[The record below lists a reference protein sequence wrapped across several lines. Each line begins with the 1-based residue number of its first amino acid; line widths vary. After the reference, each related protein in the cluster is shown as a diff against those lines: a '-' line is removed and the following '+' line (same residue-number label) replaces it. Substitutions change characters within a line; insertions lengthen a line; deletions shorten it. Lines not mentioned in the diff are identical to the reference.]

1 MNLSGSTGSHRL
13 ATSFKNKG
21 GSAMSEIDYLPYKT
35 INVFIEEREYLNQ
48 VIETVL
54 DGKDSLSK
62 EEQINFVQQFKQY
75 VNVLGF
81 RNVLKAPKKLQINA
95 YAAAFETK
103 NEVVPFTLS
112 TWAAIKSNLATEVK
126 DWLQSE
132 GWEHVAMHRSFDEN
146 GGFVN
151 QWPEGLTFEK
161 LAENFE
167 KAHPKTKTDRND
179 LILMLLWISGQLPTE
194 QSVI

>member
-1 MNLSGSTGSHRL
+1 
-13 ATSFKNKG
+13 
-21 GSAMSEIDYLPYKT
+21 MSEIEYLPYKT
-35 INVFIEEREYLNQ
+35 INVFIEEREYLNK

-54 DGKDSLSK
+54 DGKNNLSK
-62 EEQINFVQQFKQY
+62 EEQIDFVKQFKQY

-95 YAAAFETK
+95 YVAAFENK

-112 TWAAIKSNLATEVK
+112 IWAAIKSDLAKEVQ
-126 DWLQSE
+126 DWLQAE
-132 GWEHVAMHRSFDEN
+132 GWEFVAVHRSFDEN
-146 GGFVN
+146 EGFVN
-151 QWPEGLTFEK
+151 QWPDGLTFDK
-161 LAENFE
+161 LVENFE
-167 KAHPKTKTDRND
+167 KANPKTKADRND

>member
-1 MNLSGSTGSHRL
+1 VAAQHNHRQSL
-13 ATSFKNKG
+13 NNINKG
-21 GSAMSEIDYLPYKT
+21 GSAMSEIEYLPYKT

-54 DGKDSLSK
+54 DGKNNLSK
-62 EEQINFVQQFKQY
+62 EEQIDFVKQFKQY

-95 YAAAFETK
+95 YVAAFENK

-112 TWAAIKSNLATEVK
+112 IWAAIKSDLAKEVQ
-126 DWLQSE
+126 DWLQAE
-132 GWEHVAMHRSFDEN
+132 GWEFVAVHRSFDEN
-146 GGFVN
+146 EGFIN
-151 QWPEGLTFEK
+151 QWPDGLTLDK
-161 LAENFE
+161 LIENFE
-167 KAHPKTKTDRND
+167 KANPKTKADRND

>member
-1 MNLSGSTGSHRL
+1 
-13 ATSFKNKG
+13 
-21 GSAMSEIDYLPYKT
+21 MSEIDYLPYKT

-112 TWAAIKSNLATEVK
+112 TWAAIKSTLATEVK

-132 GWEHVAMHRSFDEN
+132 GWEHVAMQRSFDEN
-146 GGFVN
+146 EGFVN

-161 LAENFE
+161 LAESFE
-167 KAHPKTKTDRND
+167 KAHPKTKADRND